1 MKSIALLL
9 GIPLTAAALLA
20 AFTFTWNSFAG
31 NPTAVHADGAGV
43 DNAREGY
50 ALNTVKV
57 GDIEYLVVSSYMPF
71 EGEKKEELKGTPRH
85 FVTIYEIVR
94 KSEGKAELILIGS
107 RCVEWDRG
115 YELINF
121 KADGSSPTKLRG
133 TRD

>member
-1 MKSIALLL
+1 MKLTALLL
-9 GIPLTAAALLA
+9 GVPLTAAALLA
-20 AFTFTWNSFAG
+20 AFTYTWNSFAG
-31 NPTAVHADGAGV
+31 DPLPVHADGAGV

-50 ALNTVKV
+50 VVNTVRV
-57 GDIEYLVVSSYMPF
+57 GDIEYLVVSSYARF

-85 FVTIYEIVR
+85 FITLYEVVR

-121 KADGSSPTKLRG
+121 KADGAAPVKLRG